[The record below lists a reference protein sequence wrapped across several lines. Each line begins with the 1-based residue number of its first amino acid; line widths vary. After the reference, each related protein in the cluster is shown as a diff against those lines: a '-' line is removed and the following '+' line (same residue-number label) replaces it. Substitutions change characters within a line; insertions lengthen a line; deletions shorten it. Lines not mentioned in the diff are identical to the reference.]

1 MKNDTQ
7 KRTLTDLQLLLL
19 LAAGRFVLHLLT
31 NNQYG
36 FHRDAL
42 AFLDNGQHLA
52 WGYVAY
58 PPLTP
63 FIGRL
68 GLELFGL
75 SLVGIKSLAAL
86 AQCIGMVLTGLMAKE
101 LGGSRRAQVIAAVAA
116 AIALMSLIMSTLFQ
130 YIAFDYLW
138 WVLTIF
144 CLVKLLKTE
153 NPRWWLGVGC
163 GIGLGMMT
171 KYTILFLVVAI
182 VVTVLFTKRL
192 RVQLKSPWLWA
203 GVGLSLLIFLPNL
216 IWQIQHAF
224 ISLEFLAAIRARDVQ
239 IGRAEGYLSQQ
250 FYVNI
255 NPLTV
260 PLFLFGLYYYFFA
273 PGGVAYRAIGWIY
286 LVTLALFGLSQGRF
300 YYMAPAYPM
309 ILAGG
314 AVQGE
319 RWLAGLT
326 PKRQKLAS
334 RLTVGFL
341 VVGAIIGIALTLP
354 IAPIN
359 SALWDVTR
367 GIHDNF
373 VEQIGWEEMAQTVGQ
388 IYAREET
395 NYTSL
400 GIFVGNYGEAG
411 ALNLFGPRYGLPTV
425 ISPVNSNWER
435 GYGQNPPEAVIA
447 LGFSKDFL
455 DTLFQSCQFVAK
467 NGNEYGVE
475 NEESRFSPDIFLCA
489 DLREPWEKIWP
500 QIRSFG

>member
-1 MKNDTQ
+1 MKNSTN
-7 KRTLTDLQLLLL
+7 KHTLTDLQLLLL
-19 LAAGRFVLHLLT
+19 LAVARFIFHLLT
-31 NNQYG
+31 NTHYG

-63 FIGRL
+63 FIGRI

-86 AQCIGMVLTGLMAKE
+86 AQCVGMVLTGLMARE
-101 LGGSRRAQVIAAVAA
+101 LGGGRRAQVVAAVAA

-138 WVLTIF
+138 WILTLYSLI
-144 CLVKLLKTE
+144 KLLKSE
-153 NPRWWLGVGC
+153 NPRWWIGVGC

-171 KYTILFLVVAI
+171 KYTMLFLVVAI
-182 VVTVLFTKRL
+182 VITVLLTKPL
-192 RVQLKSPWLWA
+192 REQFKSPWLWA

-216 IWQIQHAF
+216 FWQIQHNF
-224 ISLEFLAAIRARDVQ
+224 VSLEFLATIRVRDVQ

-260 PLFLFGLYYYFFA
+260 PLFFFGLYYYFFA
-273 PGGVAYRAIGWIY
+273 PDEVGYRAIGWIY
-286 LVTLALFGLSQGRF
+286 VITLAMFGLSQGRF

-309 ILAGG
+309 MLAGG

-319 RWLAGLT
+319 RWLSGLT
-326 PKRQKLAS
+326 PKRQQLVS

-341 VVGAIIGIALTLP
+341 VVGTILGVALMLP
-354 IAPIN
+354 VAPIN
-359 SALWDVTR
+359 SALWDITSD
-367 GIHDNF
+367 IHDNF
-373 VEQIGWEEMAQTVGQ
+373 VEQIGWETMAQTVGG
-388 IYAREET
+388 IYMREVGERP
-395 NYTSL
+395 SL

-411 ALNLFGPRYGLPTV
+411 ALNLYGPGYDLPPV
-425 ISPVNSNWER
+425 ISPVNSNWDR
-435 GYGQNPPEAVIA
+435 GYGANPPESVIA
-447 LGFSKDFL
+447 LGFSRDFL
-455 DTLFQSCQFVAK
+455 DTLFYSCQLVGK
-467 NGNEYGVE
+467 NRNEYGVE

-489 DLREPWEKIWP
+489 DLREPWAKIWP